1 MPNGYAPQEI
11 GITSKVVGASL
22 TNEPISREFHVT
34 ANGSLNLVVKL
45 KVAAVTVGAG
55 ITAKLQT
62 AIDGDW
68 VDAKTVA
75 VTATGDFYIK
85 LQAAVAGDQAFL
97 PLLSAG
103 RLVLTTGAGSTATVT
118 SVNVL
123 EDL

>member
-11 GITSKVVGASL
+11 GLTGKVVGASL
-22 TNEPISREFHVT
+22 TSEPISREFHVT

-45 KVAAVTVGAG
+45 KMAAVTAGAG

-85 LQAAVAGDQAFL
+85 LQTTVAADQAFL